1 MPLVKAPAARRLV
14 RTPFLPGR
22 DDGDDDDDEI
32 ISVDKRV
39 PPMSGIAVVRR
50 YLLLSSV

>member
-22 DDGDDDDDEI
+22 DDGDDDDEI
-32 ISVDKRV
+32 ISVGKRV

>member
-22 DDGDDDDDEI
+22 DDGDDDDEI